1 MKRKYLVL
9 SFILLILLEGCVGKP
24 SKLDVENVII
34 EYFTHRV
41 KTGKVTI
48 VELQYKY
55 GEETKEKKDVLR
67 IVHFDAKI
75 RIEFGFMDDEG
86 KIVGG
91 GLYSIKNGMI
101 YFIKRAPSE
110 IWVAVQTKI
119 KFNKD

>member
-1 MKRKYLVL
+1 MKRKYLAL
-9 SFILLILLEGCVGKP
+9 SFIILILLGGCVGKP
-24 SKLDVENVII
+24 SKQDIENVII
-34 EYFTHRV
+34 EYFTNRV
-41 KTGKVTI
+41 TTGKVNI

-67 IVHFDAKI
+67 IVNFDAKV
-75 RIEFGFMDDEG
+75 RTEFGFMDDEG

-101 YFIKRAPSE
+101 YFIKREPNES
-110 IWVAVQTKI
+110 WVAVQTKI